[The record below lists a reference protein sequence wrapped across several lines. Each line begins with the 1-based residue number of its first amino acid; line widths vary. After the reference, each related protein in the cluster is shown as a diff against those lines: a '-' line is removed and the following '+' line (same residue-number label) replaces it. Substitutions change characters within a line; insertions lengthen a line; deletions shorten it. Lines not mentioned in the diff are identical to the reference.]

1 MKIPRASSAGSS
13 ADFPAPGPGGKIGAD
28 TGTLNEAVPEGRF
41 FSKLKVLR
49 CELCPRH
56 CLIPSESRGAC
67 GVRGN
72 LGGKSQLP
80 WYGYVTALARD
91 PIEKKPLYHFR
102 PGSSIFSLGFAGCN
116 LHCPFCQNWR
126 ISQLWGRDK
135 PLGRYF
141 EAKEVVNLALGDG
154 EARPEGTLL
163 PGQFDPPQIA
173 YTYSEPLVHPEYLLD
188 CMQLARKR
196 GAANVLI
203 TNGCVAQEAA
213 DEIIPFVDAVNIDLK
228 SFSRQS
234 YRETLGGDLDT
245 VLDFIAVCYE
255 NGVHVELTTL
265 VVPGFNDSEAELKSA
280 AYFIADLTAS
290 RRGRVIPWHLSAYH
304 PDWQWNVPSTEPA
317 ALLGAAERAREI
329 LPYVYAGNIAGK
341 KVETHCPHCGK
352 MLVSRQG
359 YRIDTGGLSLK
370 VAKDDGEKY
379 YCCASCGKDVPII
392 TY

>member
-1 MKIPRASSAGSS
+1 MKTPQASSSDFSVDFS
-13 ADFPAPGPGGKIGAD
+13 APEPDGKSGAD
-28 TGTLNEAVPEGRF
+28 TETLNKAVPEGRF

-49 CELCPRH
+49 CDLCPRR
-56 CLIPSESRGAC
+56 CLIPSKGRGAC

-116 LHCPFCQNWR
+116 LRCPFCQNWR

-141 EAKEVVNLALGDG
+141 EAKEIVNLAL
-154 EARPEGTLL
+154 APPEGTPL
-163 PGQFDPPQIA
+163 PGQFSPAQIA
-173 YTYSEPLVHPEYLLD
+173 YTYSEPLVHPEFLLD
-188 CMQLARKR
+188 CMRLARGR
-196 GAANVLI
+196 GAANVLV
-203 TNGCVAQEAA
+203 TNGCVTQEAA
-213 DEIIPFVDAVNIDLK
+213 AEIIPFVDAANIDLK
-228 SFSRQS
+228 SFSRRS

-255 NGVHVELTTL
+255 NGVHVEVTTL
-265 VVPGFNDSEAELKSA
+265 VVPGLNDSEAELKSA

-290 RRGRVIPWHLSAYH
+290 RQGRVIPWHLSAYH
-304 PDWQWNVPSTEPA
+304 PDWQWDAPSTDPA
-317 ALLGAAERAREI
+317 ALLRAAEKAREI
-329 LPYVYAGNIAGK
+329 LPYVYAENIAGK
-341 KVETHCPHCGK
+341 KAETRCPHCGK
-352 MLVSRQG
+352 TLVSRQG

-370 VAKDDGEKY
+370 ATEDDEEKY
-379 YCCASCGKDVPII
+379 YCCASCGRDVPII